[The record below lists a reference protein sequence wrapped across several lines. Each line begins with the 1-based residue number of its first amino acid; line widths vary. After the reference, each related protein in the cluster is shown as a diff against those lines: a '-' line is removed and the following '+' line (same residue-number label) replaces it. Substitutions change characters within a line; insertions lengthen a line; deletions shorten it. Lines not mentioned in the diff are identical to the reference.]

1 MNKKAF
7 TLVEI
12 SVTIVIIS
20 IMVIFA
26 VSQFTDKAESTKIK
40 EGIQAV
46 RAIADAQL
54 IYKFE
59 NGAYATD
66 IADLDIE
73 FSDLKHFINP
83 TALNDGIFIA
93 QVSREGAWYDLSM
106 TATGEIDCVWT
117 GGSQNM
123 GGGMHNA
130 CEAEGT
136 YTDGDDSTGK

>member
-1 MNKKAF
+1 VNKKAF

-26 VSQFTDKAESTKIK
+26 VSQFTDKAEGTRIK

-59 NGAYATD
+59 NGNYATD

-73 FSDLKHFINP
+73 FSDLKHFVNP
-83 TALNDGIFIA
+83 TALDDGTFIA
-93 QVSREGAWYDLSM
+93 QVSRQGAWYDISM
-106 TATGEIDCVWT
+106 TAMGDINCVWT
-117 GGSQNM
+117 GGSQGM

-130 CEAEGT
+130 CLAEDAYTMDGT
-136 YTDGDDSTGK
+136 T